1 MPLKIAEAARC
12 PRCNDRVYAAEEVSG
27 AGSKWH
33 KKCFSCKDC
42 RKKLDSTNC
51 SDNNGRSAFNC
62 LVTRDNKKFD
72 HINSLAIYTRKN
84 KTRLLDHLYEHVLSK
99 SSVYLNLLL
108 KCKFII
114 RR

>member
-12 PRCNDRVYAAEEVSG
+12 PRCNDRVYAAEEISG

-51 SDNNGRSAFNC
+51 SDNNGEIYCKTCHGKNFGPKGYGFGGGAGA
-62 LVTRDNKKFD
+62 LTR
-72 HINSLAIYTRKN
+72 TQ
-84 KTRLLDHLYEHVLSK
+84 
-99 SSVYLNLLL
+99 
-108 KCKFII
+108 
-114 RR
+114 